1 MTNKSK
7 FVRHKEYDF
16 CILKSGTIS
25 IIAMKRI
32 LTIVCAMAIALLS
45 ASAQEKQHSLEITT
59 GYPSILHFLEYPWAY
74 RSVEMHWNGQTYKE
88 HYQPGINIGYTYQW
102 RKRWEVN
109 TMVNVH
115 LTIMDISQYPLLP
128 GVEGT
133 ATSGPEAENQYDW
146 NADPIVT
153 RQTDVFGA
161 FCASVRYKWLVRD
174 NFSMYSALGAGI
186 SIGFP
191 IPIPYV
197 APIGIKFGKG
207 KVYGIVE
214 ANVSAATTF
223 GMAGIV
229 IRL

>member
-1 MTNKSK
+1 MKRLLS
-7 FVRHKEYDF
+7 F
-16 CILKSGTIS
+16 IALMTIS
-25 IIAMKRI
+25 V
-32 LTIVCAMAIALLS
+32 TS
-45 ASAQEKQHSLEITT
+45 AFAQDKQHSIEITT
-59 GYPSILHFLEYPWAY
+59 GYPSIVHFLEYPWAY
-74 RSVEMHWNGQTYKE
+74 RSLEMHWNGQRYKE

-109 TMVNVH
+109 TMINVH

-133 ATSGPEAENQYDW
+133 ATSGPAATNQYDW
-146 NADPIVT
+146 NADPTVT

-161 FCASVRYKWLVRD
+161 FCASVRYKWLVRE

-186 SIGFP
+186 SMGFP

-223 GMAGIV
+223 GMAGIG

>member
-1 MTNKSK
+1 
-7 FVRHKEYDF
+7 
-16 CILKSGTIS
+16 
-25 IIAMKRI
+25 MKRI

-59 GYPSILHFLEYPWAY
+59 GYPSILHPLEYPWAY
-74 RSVEMHWNGQTYKE
+74 ATVEMQWNGQRYEK

-109 TMVNVH
+109 TMINVH
-115 LTIMDISQYPLLP
+115 LTIMDISKYPLLP
-128 GVEGT
+128 GVEDI
-133 ATSGPEAENQYDW
+133 ATSGPAATNQYDW

-191 IPIPYV
+191 IPVPYV

-223 GMAGIV
+223 GMAGIG
-229 IRL
+229 IKL